1 MEIRMIEPES
11 VQNVIPK
18 IGKYVRVI
26 TMYLFEVEEGVAFSY
41 LVLKIF
47 ADFLLDIWEVKPAI
61 T

>member
-47 ADFLLDIWEVKPAI
+47 ADFLLDI
-61 T
+61 